1 MLLSLNILKINTE
14 ECKYMKKRNIAM
26 RVLAAIL
33 TSTVIC
39 TSVPVM
45 GQEFFESGTQDTAEE
60 FQEQQSQ
67 EDTFTSD
74 NKSNAVVFSSEESQQ
89 DFQDGEISE
98 EETDGIRYTKGRP
111 LTAEEREEELEPFR
125 NLTPLDP
132 GPEVESDLTTVY
144 AAYGSRATYKEK
156 YEVKK

>member
-1 MLLSLNILKINTE
+1 
-14 ECKYMKKRNIAM
+14 MKKRNIAM

-89 DFQDGEISE
+89 DFQD
-98 EETDGIRYTKGRP
+98 
-111 LTAEEREEELEPFR
+111 
-125 NLTPLDP
+125 
-132 GPEVESDLTTVY
+132 
-144 AAYGSRATYKEK
+144 
-156 YEVKK
+156 